1 MSALADTHRQDLI
14 ADIMSRPVL
23 TVEVGETLWDAWQ
36 LLFVSG
42 LRHLVVLDD
51 DGQTVGVLS
60 DRSILADV
68 PATADNLSRR
78 TVRDVLAMVPL
89 VTITEERTPPDAAR
103 LMVQQAVEA
112 LPVVDGTGRLT
123 GIVTETDIVRWLGT
137 RPVGL
142 PPWQP
147 PTGSCGSTSR

>member
-1 MSALADTHRQDLI
+1 MSALADTPRHDLV

-42 LRHLVVLDD
+42 LRHLVVIDD

-112 LPVVDGTGRLT
+112 LPVLDGTGRLT
-123 GIVTETDIVRWLGT
+123 GIVTETDIVHWLGT
-137 RPVGL
+137 
-142 PPWQP
+142 
-147 PTGSCGSTSR
+147 